1 MPKSR
6 KAEPATRFIPAKIE
20 PRVPANEAWI
30 PGLPDV
36 AVEGSPE
43 ALVNDGQLNSLVD
56 GPEGPDG
63 QDGSDTGPGSAALA
77 ERFEL
82 LPIEWI
88 TGEPAVETLVF
99 ELSDG
104 LSYMGQSVSADE
116 SPVDTTD
123 PDPTESL
130 APPAEV
136 IEESLAHAT
145 LSEGDDPI
153 LVERGEIDAQGT
165 QPVDDASSGQTLVT
179 DPAALT
185 DPPVG
190 FITEAEHLSQIEAI
204 RAEAF
209 ALGMKAGAE
218 EGLRLGLEQGVSRGR
233 EEASAEL
240 RADVAGRVHALEQV
254 LNSLRQSASD
264 PQRLFV
270 PLKRLS
276 IHLAQQ
282 LVRGELT
289 ISSEAINRL
298 VEQCLIELDRNAGS
312 DIVLSLNPEE
322 LERWRRDAPGVIEN
336 VQLRADPS
344 LSMGSVRLSVGES
357 VVEDLIEHRLQ
368 SLASKLL
375 GESNGRSFSRMM
387 PLRSSP
393 GAIED
398 ISDVD

>member
-6 KAEPATRFIPAKIE
+6 KAELAARFIPAQIE
-20 PRVPANEAWI
+20 PRMPANEAWI
-30 PGLPDV
+30 PGLSDI
-36 AVEGSPE
+36 AVEGEPE
-43 ALVNDGQLNSLVD
+43 VNASASQIDSLAEA
-56 GPEGPDG
+56 GEGL
-63 QDGSDTGPGSAALA
+63 DTGPGSAALA

-82 LPIEWI
+82 LPIEWV

-104 LSYMGQSVSADE
+104 LSYMGQSVSTEEADIDAIDRE
-116 SPVDTTD
+116 SEDRAEPSPESVQETSAQSAVGEGYDPNIEAAGEMDSEAARSDVD
-123 PDPTESL
+123 SL
-130 APPAEV
+130 SAQSLSVEPPA
-136 IEESLAHAT
+136 A
-145 LSEGDDPI
+145 
-153 LVERGEIDAQGT
+153 
-165 QPVDDASSGQTLVT
+165 
-179 DPAALT
+179 T
-185 DPPVG
+185 DPPIG
-190 FITEAEHLSQIEAI
+190 FITEAEHLSEIEAI

-209 ALGMKAGAE
+209 AAGMKAGAE
-218 EGLRLGLEQGVSRGR
+218 DGLRQGLEQGVVRGR

-240 RADVAGRVHALEQV
+240 EAAVAERVDALDQI
-254 LNSLRQSASD
+254 LNALKHSASD
-264 PQRLFV
+264 PQRLFA

-298 VEQCLIELDRNAGS
+298 VEQCLIEFDRSAGS
-312 DIVLSLNPEE
+312 DIVLSLNPDD

-336 VQLRADPS
+336 VQLRADPA

-368 SLASKLL
+368 SLAARLL
-375 GESNGRSFSRMM
+375 GESHGRSFSRMM

-393 GAIED
+393 GTIED